1 MQKHW
6 VVLESGRQGTIY
18 SGKVGLAKDD
28 NAPSSIANIAVI
40 GLLRVPLNS
49 PPGPQQI
56 RILNVE
62 IKATDSRQ
70 NATGVDL
77 SVSSCR
83 R

>member
-40 GLLRVPLNS
+40 GLLRVHSKLTPWPTTNTNT
-49 PPGPQQI
+49 Q
-56 RILNVE
+56 R
-62 IKATDSRQ
+62 
-70 NATGVDL
+70 
-77 SVSSCR
+77 
-83 R
+83 